1 MDPAPHSSSPDPDD
15 PARALIESAGLDE
28 TRIGQEHLAG
38 VFSLCGGLARLA
50 AEEEYDETRAQFPD
64 EEIFLEDGSI
74 PYVRTRNGPYELR
87 YFPPAA
93 VEIHLDGHG
102 EVWSFSLYSD
112 AKVPAGH
119 LALIR
124 MGDLRRLLAAYVRLE
139 GHGPL

>member
-1 MDPAPHSSSPDPDD
+1 MTPPDPDDD

-28 TRIGQEHLAG
+28 TRIEQDHVAA
-38 VFSLCGGLARLA
+38 VFSLCDDIARLA

-64 EEIFLEDGSI
+64 EEIFLENGSI

-102 EVWSFSLYSD
+102 ETWSFSLCSD
-112 AKVPAGH
+112 AKVPIED
-119 LALIR
+119 LALIT
-124 MGDLRRLLAAYVRLE
+124 MDDLRRLLAAYMRLQ
-139 GHGPL
+139 GHGPP